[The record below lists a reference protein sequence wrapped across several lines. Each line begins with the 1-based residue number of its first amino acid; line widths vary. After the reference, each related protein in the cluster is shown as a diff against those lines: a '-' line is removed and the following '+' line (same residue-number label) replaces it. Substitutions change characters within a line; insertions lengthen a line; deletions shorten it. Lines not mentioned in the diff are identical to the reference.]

1 MANTVSSAL
10 PLPAQD
16 AAPQHED
23 TALDSRP
30 ALKFAASTRFPAIPH
45 QTPAMESDDGASDSD
60 DLTANQMDRVRERL
74 NRDKARNA
82 IKKEQV
88 HMEGFLYK
96 KSGGA
101 ANKAWN
107 KRWCVLRSQAL
118 LIYKH
123 FNEDKLKRIIRA
135 DEIADVHRV
144 ERRNHSFAFEVETP
158 ERTFFF
164 EASSEQELE
173 TWINRMRAV
182 VASAAAASVASDGY
196 GAGTTSCTSTRT
208 SAESRADSHR
218 PNSVGSNSRAQFAT
232 TSRATAPSAAV
243 RDVVPD
249 AFMSLPSVSGSSRS
263 QQQPMRPANPIFP
276 LEGDAAKSDQQL
288 AEEANEGNRS
298 LYASMPNA
306 LGLKIETMHPVVGR
320 KHSLKAQRSADA
332 MAAFPPGIDAEHE
345 PAAVADECA
354 DGEEEEEE
362 EEEPNFN
369 VDQRKEIET
378 RLDEDRVV
386 MRGYLLKQDK
396 LRQWRR
402 RWFVLRQN
410 TLSYYADDREYEVKQ
425 ILRRPDIHDIRG
437 PDPSTAKAKSLHRT
451 YFKVV
456 AAKRNYWL
464 AHDDSIKACG
474 WFNALVQWKDP
485 TSASAPQPATAGLV
499 LPVAIRHSMSTQTPA
514 DAAAKSLFPQPI
526 QRVQSDSTPPPLQQ
540 QQQAL
545 SFLGVRRKGSNISK
559 RGSTVG

>member
-1 MANTVSSAL
+1 
-10 PLPAQD
+10 
-16 AAPQHED
+16 
-23 TALDSRP
+23 
-30 ALKFAASTRFPAIPH
+30 
-45 QTPAMESDDGASDSD
+45 G
-60 DLTANQMDRVRERL
+60 
-74 NRDKARNA
+74 
-82 IKKEQV
+82 
-88 HMEGFLYK
+88 
-96 KSGGA
+96 
-101 ANKAWN
+101 WN

-144 ERRNHSFAFEVETP
+144 ERRNHSFTFEVETP

-164 EASSEQELE
+164 EASSEQELD
-173 TWINRMRAV
+173 TWINRLRAV
-182 VASAAAASVASDGY
+182 VASASAAAVSSDAY
-196 GAGTTSCTSTRT
+196 AAGTTSCTSTRT

-218 PNSVGSNSRAQFAT
+218 PNSAGSNSHVQFAT
-232 TSRATAPSAAV
+232 TSRAAALSSSI

-263 QQQPMRPANPIFP
+263 QQQQPMRPANPIFP
-276 LEGDAAKSDQQL
+276 PQGGDSSVKSDQQL
-288 AEEANEGNRS
+288 AEEASEGGRS

-306 LGLKIETMHPVVGR
+306 LGLRIETANNDVVR
-320 KHSLKAQRSADA
+320 KHSLQIMQSPIANTMTAL
-332 MAAFPPGIDAEHE
+332 PPEIDAENE
-345 PAAVADECA
+345 LAAVVDECV
-354 DGEEEEEE
+354 DGEEDEE

-378 RLDEDRVV
+378 RLDEDRVI

-410 TLSYYADDREYEVKQ
+410 TLSYYADDKEYEVKQ

-464 AHDDSIKACG
+464 AHDDATKARE
-474 WFNALVQWKDP
+474 WFNALVQWKIP
-485 TSASAPQPATAGLV
+485 TSASAPQPATAGLM
-499 LPVAIRHSMSTQTPA
+499 LPVAIRHSMSTQVSS
-514 DAAAKSLFPQPI
+514 DAGAKSLFPQPI
-526 QRVQSDSTPPPLQQ
+526 QRVQSANTPPPPQQ

-545 SFLGVRRKGSNISK
+545 SFLGVRRKGSNVSK
-559 RGSTVG
+559 ASNNILKGSS

>member
-1 MANTVSSAL
+1 
-10 PLPAQD
+10 
-16 AAPQHED
+16 
-23 TALDSRP
+23 
-30 ALKFAASTRFPAIPH
+30 
-45 QTPAMESDDGASDSD
+45 MESDDGASDSD
-60 DLTANQMDRVRERL
+60 DLTASQMDRARERL

-101 ANKAWN
+101 TNKAWN

-123 FNEDKLKRIIRA
+123 FNEGKLKRIIRA

-164 EASSEQELE
+164 EASSEQELD
-173 TWINRMRAV
+173 TWINRLRAV
-182 VASAAAASVASDGY
+182 VASAAAASGASDGY
-196 GAGTTSCTSTRT
+196 GAGTASCPSTRT

-218 PNSVGSNSRAQFAT
+218 PNSVGSGSRAQFAT
-232 TSRATAPSAAV
+232 TSRATAPSAPV

-249 AFMSLPSVSGSSRS
+249 AFMSLPSVSGGNRPPH
-263 QQQPMRPANPIFP
+263 QPMRLANPIFP
-276 LEGDAAKSDQQL
+276 HEEGDIAKSDQQL
-288 AEEANEGNRS
+288 AEEANSESNHN

-306 LGLKIETMHPVVGR
+306 LGLKIETSQAVVR
-320 KHSLKAQRSADA
+320 KHSLQAQSGAGTEA
-332 MAAFPPGIDAEHE
+332 LTAFPPGIDTEHE
-345 PAAVADECA
+345 PAAV
-354 DGEEEEEE
+354 GEECGEEE

-386 MRGYLLKQDK
+386 MRGFLLKQDK

-410 TLSYYADDREYEVKQ
+410 TLSYYADDKEYEVKQ
-425 ILRRPDIHDIRG
+425 ILRRSDIHDIRG

-464 AHDDSIKACG
+464 AHDDATKARE
-474 WFNALVQWKDP
+474 WFNALVLWKAP
-485 TSASAPQPATAGLV
+485 TSASAPQPATTGLM
-499 LPVAIRHSMSTQTPA
+499 LPVAIRHSMSTQMPGEA
-514 DAAAKSLFPQPI
+514 GAKSLFPQPI
-526 QRVQSDSTPPPLQQ
+526 QRVQSAGTPP
-540 QQQAL
+540 QQAL
-545 SFLGVRRKGSNISK
+545 SLLGVRRKGSNISK
-559 RGSTVG
+559 GAAG